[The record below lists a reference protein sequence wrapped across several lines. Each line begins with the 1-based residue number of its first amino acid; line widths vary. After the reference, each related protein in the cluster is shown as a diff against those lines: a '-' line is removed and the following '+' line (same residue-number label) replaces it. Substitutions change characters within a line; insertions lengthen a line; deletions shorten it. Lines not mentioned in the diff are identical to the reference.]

1 MPLLLAMLALATT
14 GSAQRAPDPKALFER
29 AAQAL
34 AARDYATAER
44 GFREVLKLDPRSAA
58 AYRSEEHTS
67 ELQSRLHIVCR
78 LLLEQKT
85 DACINDPGRT
95 SNEAEALRRSF
106 PRGRAPMKFGPF
118 YVAFSTAYFLSY
130 IYSTSHAMRSPELT

>member
-78 LLLEQKT
+78 LLLEQKKPIVAERPEAAT
-85 DACINDPGRT
+85 DAWTTGATAGPHESLSCR
-95 SNEAEALRRSF
+95 ARR
-106 PRGRAPMKFGPF
+106 
-118 YVAFSTAYFLSY
+118 
-130 IYSTSHAMRSPELT
+130 LTRD